1 MTPDERIADL
11 ERRVAALENRPP
23 GGGGPSVLLEEMKQ
37 ALEALEGQVRALRRK
52 IREVEFSPARWNRH
66 DGIEIAPTDD
76 EDKDDDR
83 DDGEVQ
89 PG

>member
-11 ERRVAALENRPP
+11 ERRVAALEKRPP
-23 GGGGPSVLLEEMKQ
+23 GGGTPSVPLEEMKQ
-37 ALEALEGQVRALRRK
+37 ALEALEGEVRALQRK

-66 DGIEIAPTDD
+66 EGIEIAPG
-76 EDKDDDR
+76 EDKDADK